1 MEWVLL
7 VIIALMFLLSQVV
20 SFLLGRLYELQKQL
34 RQLDEE
40 EEKLIKEMEEID
52 REIAKLKEA
61 GEDN

>member
-40 EEKLIKEMEEID
+40 EEKLIKELEITE
-52 REIAKLKEA
+52 RTLAELKEV
-61 GEDN
+61 GEL